1 MKEEKLAFNK
11 FFNKAREI
19 GPILRRL
26 FINTLFD
33 STFTLIGIII
43 GSIFS
48 TNPNLQIIIGT
59 AVASSF
65 ALGISSGV
73 SVYESETIER
83 ERKQVELERAL
94 FLDLKNTVIAEN
106 YKYYAL
112 ILAFINFL
120 TPLVCCVLILMP
132 FIFTIFD
139 LTNVVVSSW
148 ISVSIA
154 FAIIFVAGIFFG
166 RFGKTNPLVKGLRM
180 VFFGAVAFLIGY
192 LIQIII

>member
-1 MKEEKLAFNK
+1 MNFNILLRRV
-11 FFNKAREI
+11 REI
-19 GPILRRL
+19 APILRRL

-48 TNPNLQIIIGT
+48 TIPNLQILIGT

-73 SVYESETIER
+73 SVYESESIER
-83 ERKQVELERAL
+83 ERKLVELEKAL
-94 FLDLKNTVIAEN
+94 FIDLQNTVITEN
-106 YKYYAL
+106 YKTYAL

-120 TPLVCCVLILMP
+120 TPLICCGIILAP
-132 FIFTIFD
+132 FILVAFNLIEPIIA
-139 LTNVVVSSW
+139 SW
-148 ISVSIA
+148 MSVSIA
-154 FAIIFVAGIFFG
+154 FGIIFVTGVFFG

-180 VFFGAVAFLIGY
+180 VFFGAIAFIIGY
-192 LIQIII
+192 LIQTIV